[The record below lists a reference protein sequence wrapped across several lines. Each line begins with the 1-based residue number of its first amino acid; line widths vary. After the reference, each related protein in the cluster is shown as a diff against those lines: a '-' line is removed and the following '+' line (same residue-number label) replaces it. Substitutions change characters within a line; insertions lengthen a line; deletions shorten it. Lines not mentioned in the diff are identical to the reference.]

1 MTALS
6 AANSP
11 QDKEILEG
19 ILGSH
24 PRLGESSPA
33 AKEHM
38 SELSRKEQ
46 ANLNKAGEE
55 QAEKLRA
62 LNKEYEE
69 KFPGMRYVYVFEIL
83 FLFWSS
89 IFMSE

>member
-46 ANLNKAGEE
+46 ANLNKGEGE
-55 QAEKLRA
+55 AEKLRT
-62 LNKEYEE
+62 LNREYEE
-69 KFPGMRYVYVFEIL
+69 KFPGLRYVYVF
-83 FLFWSS
+83 FGFVC
-89 IFMSE
+89 

>member
-46 ANLNKAGEE
+46 ANLNKSEGEGE
-55 QAEKLRA
+55 AEKLRM
-62 LNKEYEE
+62 LNREYEE
-69 KFPGMRYVYVFEIL
+69 KFPGLRYVYVF
-83 FLFWSS
+83 FF
-89 IFMSE
+89 FF